1 MKGKYIPPS
10 LFILLNNNFDETSYN
25 VSTNIRHVLGTKNN
39 NNSIKKFTNAKLVI
53 EKSKQSNWMES
64 GEMIWNC
71 SKKIYNIRFNTLQV

>member
-39 NNSIKKFTNAKLVI
+39 NNSIKKFTNAKFVI
-53 EKSKQSNWMES
+53 EKSKQNT
-64 GEMIWNC
+64 MINKNG
-71 SKKIYNIRFNTLQV
+71 SISLFVLQK

>member
-39 NNSIKKFTNAKLVI
+39 NNSIKKFTNAKLII
-53 EKSKQSNWMES
+53 EKSKQNT
-64 GEMIWNC
+64 MINKNG
-71 SKKIYNIRFNTLQV
+71 SISLFVLQK